1 MAAALFYSLSLI
13 CIVSSLIMIFHKNTM
28 YSVLFLLITFFSVAG
43 LYVTLNAQFLAI
55 VHIIVYAGA
64 IMVLFLYVIMFLNM
78 SHIVSFQK
86 SKVIKIAATFT
97 GLMVF
102 LVLTASLSSATY
114 NSNAVAGQD
123 IGLAS
128 TLGRVIFN
136 DFLIPFEVSSILF
149 LSAMVGVVIFNK
161 KDVIDE

>member
-1 MAAALFYSLSLI
+1 MAAALFYALSLI

-28 YSVLFLLITFFSVAG
+28 YSVLFLLVTFFSVAG

-78 SHIVSFQK
+78 SHIINFQK
-86 SKVIKIAATFT
+86 SKAIKIAATAT
-97 GLMVF
+97 GLMF
-102 LVLTASLSSATY
+102 LLVIIAALSSATY
-114 NSNAVAGQD
+114 NGNVTAGHE

-128 TLGRVIFN
+128 TLGHIIFN
-136 DFLIPFEVSSILF
+136 EFLIPFEVSSILF

-161 KDVIDE
+161 KDLIDE

>member
-1 MAAALFYSLSLI
+1 MAAAVFYILSLI

-28 YSVLFLLITFFSVAG
+28 YSVLFLLVTFFSIAG
-43 LYVTLNAQFLAI
+43 LFVTLNAQFLAI

-78 SHIVSFQK
+78 SHMINFQK

-102 LVLTASLSSATY
+102 LVIMASLSSASY
-114 NSNAVAGQD
+114 NANATASQD

-128 TLGRVIFN
+128 TLGHVIFN
-136 DFLIPFEVSSILF
+136 EFLIPFEVSSILF

-161 KDVIDE
+161 KDLLDE